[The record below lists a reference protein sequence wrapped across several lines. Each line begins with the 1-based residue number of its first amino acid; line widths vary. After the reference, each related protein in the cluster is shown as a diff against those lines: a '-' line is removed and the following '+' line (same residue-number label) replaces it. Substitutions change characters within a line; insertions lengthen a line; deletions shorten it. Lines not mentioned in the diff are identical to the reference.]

1 MLLLW
6 TYFTSLEGA
15 TLILVSVPHSFVCVG
30 GCDLTFWFR
39 AVISGSVSRP
49 DPSQASYRGCAYYLS
64 TFRRWVW
71 REGRRTFIRLA
82 LKMGLF
88 LESCTCC
95 STVHWGFQFSQLLN
109 YVTLIRFLT
118 LTTPLPSILLL
129 SCQIEERISSK
140 LHPMLPL
147 GPPCGLAGG

>member
-49 DPSQASYRGCAYYLS
+49 DLLQASSRGHACYSS
-64 TFRRWVW
+64 TLWRWAWWGGHRAIGVLHKGTRTQSVAADVW
-71 REGRRTFIRLA
+71 RWWRYAYPKERDPA
-82 LKMGLF
+82 F
-88 LESCTCC
+88 LGHLLRHYFFEAAHANANNMWKTLDEIPRGK
-95 STVHWGFQFSQLLN
+95 STHFKHFN
-109 YVTLIRFLT
+109 
-118 LTTPLPSILLL
+118 
-129 SCQIEERISSK
+129 ISANK
-140 LHPMLPL
+140 
-147 GPPCGLAGG
+147 